1 MTEPENFLQRWSK
14 LKLAKG
20 DEVPPQRDEH
30 PAQTEDKNETTAP
43 PAQDAA
49 TTDEEKPFDL
59 ASLPSIESIDANT
72 DVTAFLRPG
81 VPPELSRAALR
92 RAWSTDPAIRD
103 FVGLVE
109 NGWDFNDPQAMP
121 GFGPITPG
129 EVARLAAHL
138 FGEPPAASS
147 GAPVEAAKNAALST
161 SEPPEST
168 AALPASADTLTPH
181 QDAAA
186 SEAPDAQRDT
196 TNVAPQKVSEG

>member
-14 LKLAKG
+14 RKLAKG
-20 DEVPPQRDEH
+20 DEAAPQGDEH
-30 PAQTEDKNETTAP
+30 SAQSEDNNEVAAP

-49 TTDEEKPFDL
+49 TTGEDKPFDL

-109 NGWDFNDPQAMP
+109 NGWDFNDPNAMP
-121 GFGPITPG
+121 GFGPITPS
-129 EVARLAAHL
+129 EVVRLAAHL
-138 FGEPPAASS
+138 FGEPPAPKS
-147 GAPVEAAKNAALST
+147 GAPVEAAENPALSA
-161 SEPPEST
+161 SEGPEPT
-168 AALPASADTLTPH
+168 AALPARADTLAP
-181 QDAAA
+181 QPNAALN
-186 SEAPDAQRDT
+186 APDVQRSD
-196 TNVAPQKVSEG
+196 VAPQKEPEG